1 MTHRFPSFTR
11 ARLTACIAILV
22 VPGMEAWGQGAGDR
36 GPLPIQPRLATTDSR
51 PATPDPRLAAAP
63 AGQQLVADAARRLA
77 NEPAISAELRYR
89 IDAFGHELIGTGNY
103 LQYTPPAQTRSVS
116 DGPADKLLRLDLRM
130 QVGDKPATVQEV
142 RGEESYWIRRD
153 VPPTP
158 PSLGRVDLRQLRKSL
173 AQATPPSAGDVMPQG
188 DWIML
193 GGLSRL
199 MANLDQNF
207 AFSPPKA
214 DELQFTAGDGKT
226 VVRLPIWLVSGQWK
240 PERLDALAEREPGK
254 SRALPEQ
261 LPDRVELVLGRTEDV
276 LPLFPYRVTYWRT
289 PARGTNDKSQEPLA
303 PRELLTLEFF
313 NVSRKKIDAR
323 EFQYQPG
330 DQDVQ
335 NLTPFY
341 VQRYSGETK
350 LR

>member
-1 MTHRFPSFTR
+1 MTHRFASLTC
-11 ARLTACIAILV
+11 AGLTAAIVFILAGAQANAQT
-22 VPGMEAWGQGAGDR
+22 VPG
-36 GPLPIQPRLATTDSR
+36 PQP
-51 PATPDPRLAAAP
+51 PAPSTS
-63 AGQQLVADAARRLA
+63 GQQLLAEAAKRVAS
-77 NEPAISAELRYR
+77 EPAISAELRYR
-89 IDAFGHELIGTGNY
+89 IDAFGHELVGTGNY
-103 LQYTPPAQTRSVS
+103 LQYGTGV
-116 DGPADKLLRLDLRM
+116 DKLLRLDLRM
-130 QVGDKPATVQEV
+130 QVGDKPATVQEI
-142 RGEESYWIRRD
+142 RGDESYWIRRD
-153 VPPTP
+153 VPPAP

-173 AQATPPSAGDVMPQG
+173 AQSNSQTATDVLPQG

-199 MANLDQNF
+199 LAALEQNF
-207 AFSPPKA
+207 EFIAPRA
-214 DELQFTAGDGKT
+214 EELRFNAAEGKT
-226 VVRLPIWLVSGQWK
+226 VVRLPIWNLTGQWK
-240 PERLDALAEREPGK
+240 PERLAALAEQEPGK
-254 SRALPEQ
+254 PKALPEQ

-289 PARGTNDKSQEPLA
+289 PPRAKNAKDEPA
-303 PRELLTLEFF
+303 EPRELLTLELF
-313 NVSRKKIDAR
+313 NVSRKRIDLR

>member
-1 MTHRFPSFTR
+1 MTHRFPSLMLGCLLALF
-11 ARLTACIAILV
+11 AGSVVSAQTA
-22 VPGMEAWGQGAGDR
+22 PS
-36 GPLPIQPRLATTDSR
+36 PQP
-51 PATPDPRLAAAP
+51 PAP
-63 AGQQLVADAARRLA
+63 APSGQQLVADAARRVA

-103 LQYTPPAQTRSVS
+103 LQYGAGT
-116 DGPADKLLRLDLRM
+116 DKLLRLDLRM

-153 VPPTP
+153 VPPIP

-173 AQATPPSAGDVMPQG
+173 AQASPPSAGDVMPQG

-199 MANLDQNF
+199 MANLDQSF
-207 AFSPPKA
+207 AFSPPTA

-261 LPDRVELVLGRTEDV
+261 LPDRVELLLGRTEDI

-289 PARGTNDKSQEPLA
+289 PSRGKNDKSQEPLP

-313 NVSRKKIDAR
+313 NVSRKKMDPR